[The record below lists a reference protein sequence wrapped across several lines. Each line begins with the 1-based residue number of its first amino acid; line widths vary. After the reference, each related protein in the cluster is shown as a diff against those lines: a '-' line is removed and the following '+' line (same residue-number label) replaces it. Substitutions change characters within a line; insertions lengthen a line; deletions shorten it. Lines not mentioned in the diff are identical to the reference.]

1 MTATQSEKFL
11 EFFTNELKRR
21 HALPKKI
28 EISRLG
34 RAVLASAFDED
45 PKETISESVFSG
57 MDPDPSVA
65 VLKALVERCERN
77 AFRSGYESGSPSCL
91 TARSDGFAAFPVGA
105 AKNAKSIA
113 RRNAYHE
120 AIERYVWAKWWDDPS
135 FAHTAIPHTN
145 FTSLSPSLSLIRPHH
160 AMTPFESVY
169 EIHPEIEGH
178 PELKVVVL
186 FAFMRSGGVISG
198 GACERASD
206 IDRARFR
213 ALAELSRHA
222 LAAHR
227 IQADKRSATTFYE
240 RRLMFFAA
248 DPRGQELAMKRI
260 SAKGT
265 RKVLLPDL
273 EIDEPISHQLGDLV
287 AVHRCLF
294 KDQPPFVGGMLE
306 RLCL

>member
-1 MTATQSEKFL
+1 MTVTQSEKFL
-11 EFFTNELKRR
+11 ESFTNELKRR

-34 RAVLASAFDED
+34 NAVLASAFDEE
-45 PKETISESVFSG
+45 PEETISESVFCG

-65 VLKALVERCERN
+65 VIKALVERCERN
-77 AFRSGYESGSPSCL
+77 AFRSGHESGSPFCM
-91 TARSDGFAAFPVGA
+91 TDRSDGFAAFPVGA
-105 AKNAKSIA
+105 AQNAESIA
-113 RRNAYHE
+113 RCNAFHE
-120 AIERYVWAKWWDDPS
+120 AIERYVWAKWWDDSS

-145 FTSLSPSLSLIRPHH
+145 FASLGPSLSLIRPIH
-160 AMTPFESVY
+160 AITPLDSVY
-169 EIHPEIEGH
+169 EVHPEIQDH
-178 PELKVVVL
+178 PDLKVVVL
-186 FAFMRSGGVISG
+186 FAFMRNGGVISG
-198 GACERASD
+198 GACEHASD

-227 IQADKRSATTFYE
+227 ILADNRSTTTFYE
-240 RRLMFFAA
+240 KRLMFFAV
-248 DPRGQELAMKRI
+248 DPRGLELTMKRI

-273 EIDEPISHQLGDLV
+273 EIDEPISHQLDDLV

-294 KDQPPFVGGMLE
+294 KDQPPFVGGTLE